1 MIALTLKTET
11 IIKART
17 PRDGLKLQS
26 SFFLSYLNSMELKLF
41 YQLNSLLFDKIL
53 TYRPTFDFFYG
64 LLITIM

>member
-26 SFFLSYLNSMELKLF
+26 SFFILSKYNGTLAFLSVKQSAF
-41 YQLNSLLFDKIL
+41 
-53 TYRPTFDFFYG
+53 R
-64 LLITIM
+64 